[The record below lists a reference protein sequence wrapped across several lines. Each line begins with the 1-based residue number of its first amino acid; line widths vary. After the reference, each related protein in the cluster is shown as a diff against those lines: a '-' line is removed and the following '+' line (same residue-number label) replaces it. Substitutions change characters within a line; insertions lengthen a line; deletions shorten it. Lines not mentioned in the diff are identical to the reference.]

1 MVDCEWFLREIRR
14 GAGGGTGTNPE
25 VHARDAPAPSH
36 ASELYSFPTRM
47 IWQLTMFSL
56 VAAARGFGLTTTA
69 ARPTMA
75 LQRAASSAIS
85 MEATGP
91 VCVVT
96 GGSRGLGRSI
106 ALALGGAGCRVVVNY
121 ASSAAAAEAVVEE
134 IKGLGGDG
142 VAVQADMSTT
152 DGIKGLFKATAD
164 AFDDPVEVLVN
175 NAGITRDTLAMRMKE
190 SQWTDVINTNLN
202 G

>member
-1 MVDCEWFLREIRR
+1 MRVQL
-14 GAGGGTGTNPE
+14 AM
-25 VHARDAPAPSH
+25 
-36 ASELYSFPTRM
+36 LFPTAVM
-47 IWQLTMFSL
+47 
-56 VAAARGFGLTTTA
+56 GFAGMRAGLRTGST
-69 ARPTMA
+69 R
-75 LQRAASSAIS
+75 LASSRHLSSSAGPR
-85 MEATGP
+85 MAADGP
-91 VCVVT
+91 VCIVT
-96 GGSRGLGRSI
+96 GGSRGLGRAIS
-106 ALALGGAGCRVVVNY
+106 LALGGAGCRVVVNY

-164 AFDDPVEVLVN
+164 AFPDPVEVLVN

-190 SQWTDVINTNLN
+190 AQWTDVINTILN

>member
-1 MVDCEWFLREIRR
+1 MAGFFATR
-14 GAGGGTGTNPE
+14 GGGTGTNPE
-25 VHARDAPAPSH
+25 VHAEMHLRRRTRASSTLSDENDLAADDVLSRCCGARLRPHHDRGAPDDG
-36 ASELYSFPTRM
+36 
-47 IWQLTMFSL
+47 
-56 VAAARGFGLTTTA
+56 AAARRLLGHLDGGD
-69 ARPTMA
+69 RPGVRRDRRQPWPRP
-75 LQRAASSAIS
+75 LNRAGS
-85 MEATGP
+85 GRRGVP
-91 VCVVT
+91 R
-96 GGSRGLGRSI
+96 GGQLRELGRR
-106 ALALGGAGCRVVVNY
+106 GQ
-121 ASSAAAAEAVVEE
+121 AVVEE